1 MAHIISPSL
10 LKQINELDVDKP
22 VPPEFHLG
30 WEELLE
36 GSDDSEE
43 LLLPNIDDIDLLLLA
58 ASQLFEGPVGDTE
71 VGEMDELFL
80 QVSQSYKLMTS
91 EGVCAVSKPSSPVA
105 TSGKRKWS
113 DKDVQNAWKS
123 GIPKKMKLN
132 TQWAENT
139 WCD

>member
-80 QVSQSYKLMTS
+80 
-91 EGVCAVSKPSSPVA
+91 CHRA
-105 TSGKRKWS
+105 T
-113 DKDVQNAWKS
+113 N
-123 GIPKKMKLN
+123 
-132 TQWAENT
+132 
-139 WCD
+139 